1 MTTVSC
7 LMRSRPGSVV
17 AFVGWLFMHII
28 QHHHPRV
35 VNAQSMTFARPSNGP
50 VTGAASITVV
60 GWAFGTSDQSSSLA
74 IGVVQCS

>member
-1 MTTVSC
+1 M
-7 LMRSRPGSVV
+7 V
-17 AFVGWLFMHII
+17 AFVGWLSMHIM
-28 QHHHPRV
+28 QHHHPQGV